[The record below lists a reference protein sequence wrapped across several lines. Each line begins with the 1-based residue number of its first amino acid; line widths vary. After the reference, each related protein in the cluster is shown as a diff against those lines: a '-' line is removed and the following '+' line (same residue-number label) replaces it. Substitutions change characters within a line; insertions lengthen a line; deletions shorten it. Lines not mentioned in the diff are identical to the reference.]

1 MFVKKLTKI
10 KFRLVYWPFFPSD
23 FLDVVPNYH
32 IKSVFFLRKS
42 NLHQYIGLF
51 SLKNAKNGQFLPY
64 FSFYPILI
72 DFYTHFS
79 SKSDLHWYTGH
90 FVLEF
95 SSFLPQIIT
104 KNQLLFSKIKFTL
117 VYRPFFPFK
126 NDQKWE
132 ILTILPSTVDILG
145 SIFDILGRFAKMPH
159 PRF

>member
-1 MFVKKLTKI
+1 MVFLSTFFVKNQIYTSILAI
-10 KFRLVYWPFFPSD
+10 FP
-23 FLDVVPNYH
+23 
-32 IKSVFFLRKS
+32 
-42 NLHQYIGLF
+42 
-51 SLKNAKNGQFLPY
+51 
-64 FSFYPILI
+64 
-72 DFYTHFS
+72 
-79 SKSDLHWYTGH
+79 
-90 FVLEF
+90 LEF

-159 PRF
+159 PKLAKK